1 MGKMLDLSVFQEQT
15 LDIKMLD
22 GEVVQIKKPTQALVI
37 EVMKL
42 RSVNEQDDG
51 MEIISTLSG
60 LVYKILNSNKAGK
73 TFTREFIDKTLD
85 FNMCMAIVQAY
96 GEFIAEIQNNPN

>member
-1 MGKMLDLSVFQEQT
+1 MAKMLDLSVFQEQT

-42 RSVNEQDDG
+42 RNINTKDDG
-51 MEIISTLSG
+51 VEIISVLSD
-60 LVYKILNSNKAGK
+60 LVYKILNSNKEGK
-73 TFTREFIDKTLD
+73 TFTKEFIDKTLD

-96 GEFIAEIQNNPN
+96 GEFIMEIQNNPN